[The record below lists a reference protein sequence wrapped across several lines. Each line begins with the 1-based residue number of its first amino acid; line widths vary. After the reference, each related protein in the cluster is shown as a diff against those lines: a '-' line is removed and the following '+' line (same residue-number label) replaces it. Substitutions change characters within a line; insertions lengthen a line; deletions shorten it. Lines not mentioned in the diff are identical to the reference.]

1 MLGRY
6 GTYLLY
12 LFLRKKV
19 CIVKFSYVYNVNILK
34 GPSIHPFYSFNLL
47 RSPVSLVLT
56 IMVCVYVLKQIKQM
70 TGMLLTSWAT
80 LIQKRG
86 LLLQTYRLQI
96 LF

>member
-34 GPSIHPFYSFNLL
+34 GPSIHPFF
-47 RSPVSLVLT
+47 
-56 IMVCVYVLKQIKQM
+56 
-70 TGMLLTSWAT
+70 
-80 LIQKRG
+80 
-86 LLLQTYRLQI
+86 
-96 LF
+96 F